1 MGNKHSQPHVA
12 LFTASGQFPHHTA
25 RRGDPERASDPQC
38 GAQRADVKR
47 AKEGRAGL
55 CPDTPSSAEGCPRG
69 FDWSPA
75 CAYGR
80 ERQQK
85 IGEKYW
91 NTVGRAP
98 PTVHTC
104 GEIVS
109 VPTGQSDFLLHGI
122 KPLLYRYLG
131 LLGGL
136 SGKDPAGLILGS
148 GRFLEGENDNS
159 PQYSC
164 LENSMDREAWQA
176 PVQGIA
182 ESQTSLS
189 NWAYTHTTYRYFTY
203 SRIQRKND
211 HYGGVNYKK
220 IKNPK
225 EIHRDF

>member
-1 MGNKHSQPHVA
+1 MAPQNRGPGETGNKQSQSHVA
-12 LFTASGQFPHHTA
+12 LFTASGQFPHHAA

-38 GAQRADVKR
+38 GGQRADVKR

-69 FDWSPA
+69 FDWSSA

-104 GEIVS
+104 REIVS
-109 VPTGQSDFLLHGI
+109 VPTGQSDFLLHGR

-136 SGKDPAGLILGS
+136 SGKDPACQCRRVNRCRFDPWIRKIPWRRKWHLTPIFLPRKFYGQRSLAGS
-148 GRFLEGENDNS
+148 S
-159 PQYSC
+159 PR
-164 LENSMDREAWQA
+164 DRREPNKPEQ
-176 PVQGIA
+176 
-182 ESQTSLS
+182 LS
-189 NWAYTHTTYRYFTY
+189 IHTHN
-203 SRIQRKND
+203 I
-211 HYGGVNYKK
+211 
-220 IKNPK
+220 
-225 EIHRDF
+225 